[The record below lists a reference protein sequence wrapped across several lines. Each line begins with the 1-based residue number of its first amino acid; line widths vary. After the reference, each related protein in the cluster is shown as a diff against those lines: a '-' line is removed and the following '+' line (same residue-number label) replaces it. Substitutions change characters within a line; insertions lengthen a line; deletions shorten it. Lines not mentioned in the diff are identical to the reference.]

1 MEFEITQMLRQDGGS
16 IINNS
21 SVAGLKGSGMFP
33 TYSTMKRGVVVLT
46 KSAALQYGEQGIR
59 VNAVCPGWID
69 PEITSAWRD
78 DAEIQSR
85 FCSRQALKRHGEPEE
100 IAGLV
105 PWLCSDSASFT
116 TGATFA
122 VDGGLIA

>member
-1 MEFEITQMLRQDGGS
+1 MEFEITQMLKQDGGA
-16 IINNS
+16 IIDNS
-21 SVAGLKGSGMFP
+21 SIAGLKGSGMYP
-33 TYSTMKRGVVVLT
+33 TYSTMKRGVVGLT

-85 FCSRQALKRHGEPEE
+85 FC
-100 IAGLV
+100 
-105 PWLCSDSASFT
+105 
-116 TGATFA
+116 
-122 VDGGLIA
+122 